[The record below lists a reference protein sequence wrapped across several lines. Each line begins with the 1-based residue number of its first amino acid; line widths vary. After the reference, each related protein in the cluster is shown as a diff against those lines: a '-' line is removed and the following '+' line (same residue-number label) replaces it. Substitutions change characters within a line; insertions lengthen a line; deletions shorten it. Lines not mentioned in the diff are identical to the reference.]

1 MFCWA
6 RDKESVAAN
15 TQNSI
20 ITTSVCREQLQQVNT
35 TESNTTPQQNQANR
49 QQINSSRAL
58 TSMQFWSMIEIDSR
72 VFERNLGKIRFTRKI
87 TRKRHI
93 FLLTF
98 WQFHRFREGLIP
110 PLLFQIK
117 CLVWVQWKDCK
128 VQLRYTLTASRW
140 ASKVTKVI
148 TDGWTGE
155 GGGCR
160 CRCRCRWRWR
170 WRWRWR

>member
-1 MFCWA
+1 MHFLGTFPQREWNHQRASVEIIMKIFGMFCWA

-117 CLVWVQWKDCK
+117 CLVWSNE
-128 VQLRYTLTASRW
+128 RTA
-140 ASKVTKVI
+140 
-148 TDGWTGE
+148 
-155 GGGCR
+155 R
-160 CRCRCRWRWR
+160 CSY
-170 WRWRWR
+170 